1 MPSSSKLHLA
11 PALRKL
17 EQRAVLSQE
26 DRDAFHEMPF
36 SIKSLIQNSYIL
48 RELDITKNS
57 CILLSG
63 LAFRSKV
70 VGDGGRQILSVH
82 VPGDMLDLQH
92 AFLGVADHSIQMLT
106 AGDVAYVP
114 AKAVQDL
121 AFAYPA
127 IGRAMWLETLIEGSI
142 FREWIANIGRR
153 DARTRVAH
161 LLCEIAVRLQS
172 AGLMTG
178 NRYELPMTQEQIG
191 DATGLTTVHVN
202 RTFQALHKEGLIT
215 RDKRAIDIRD
225 WNALSAAGDFRASYL
240 HPDNP
245 NDFAPVFGGTFGELP
260 IKDGMPASTT

>member
-1 MPSSSKLHLA
+1 MSQASKLYLT

-17 EQRAVLSQE
+17 EQRTTLSQE
-26 DRDAFHEMPF
+26 DHDAFHSLPF
-36 SIKSLIQNSYIL
+36 VTKHLTPNSYII
-48 RELDITKNS
+48 REQDLTRNC

-63 LAFRSKV
+63 FAFRSKV

-82 VPGDMLDLQH
+82 IPGDMLDLQH

-106 AGDVAYVP
+106 AGDVAYVS
-114 AKAVQDL
+114 AGAVQDL
-121 AFAYPA
+121 AFAFPA
-127 IGRAMWLETLIEGSI
+127 IGRAMWLETLVEGSI

-178 NRYELPMTQEQIG
+178 NRYDLPMTQEQIG

-202 RTFQALHKEGLIT
+202 RTLRGLCADGLVT
-215 RDKRAIDIRD
+215 REKRAVRIED
-225 WNALSAAGDFRASYL
+225 WKALSAVGDFGASYL
-240 HPDNP
+240 HG
-245 NDFAPVFGGTFGELP
+245 NDRANFMHAVIDTLGT
-260 IKDGMPASTT
+260 ASIRNVVAA

>member
-1 MPSSSKLHLA
+1 MPPSSNLHLA
-11 PALRKL
+11 TALSKL

-36 SIKSLIQNSYIL
+36 SIKSLSHNSYIL
-48 RELDITKNS
+48 REMDIAKNS

-63 LAFRSKV
+63 FAFRSKV

-106 AGDVAYVP
+106 AGDVAYLP
-114 AKAVQDL
+114 AEAVRDL

-127 IGRAMWLETLIEGSI
+127 IGRAMWLETLVEGSI

-153 DARTRVAH
+153 DAKTRVAH

-178 NRYELPMTQEQIG
+178 NRYELAMTQEQIG

-202 RTFQALHKEGLIT
+202 RTFQTLHK
-215 RDKRAIDIRD
+215 
-225 WNALSAAGDFRASYL
+225 
-240 HPDNP
+240 
-245 NDFAPVFGGTFGELP
+245 APVL
-260 IKDGMPASTT
+260 